1 MEPDKRIQLNLQLQ
15 KILDFERKNAPD
27 RTKYWGY
34 FGELFVGIIIL
45 GQVVLKQHIELSIK
59 YEWIFFFISMFLIVH
74 SIYLIVIYDINK
86 KMRLII
92 ESLLSTDNQDT
103 TKSNM

>member
-1 MEPDKRIQLNLQLQ
+1 MEPDKRIQLNIQLQ

-34 FGELFVGIIIL
+34 FGELLVGIMIL
-45 GQVVLKQHIELSIK
+45 GQIVLKQHIELSIQI
-59 YEWIFFFISMFLIVH
+59 EWILFTLSMLLIVH

-92 ESLLSTDNQDT
+92 ESLLSTDNQET
-103 TKSNM
+103 TKSSL

>member
-15 KILDFERKNAPD
+15 RILEFERKNAPD
-27 RTKYWGY
+27 RIKYWGY
-34 FGELFVGIIIL
+34 FGELFVGIMIL
-45 GQVVLKQHIELSIK
+45 GQVIFKQHIELSIY
-59 YEWIFFFISMFLIVH
+59 YEWIFFVLSVLLIVH

-92 ESLLSTDNQDT
+92 ESLLSTENQET
-103 TKSNM
+103 IKSNM